1 MKSSGVGLAGI
12 GAADLTGALAGET
25 TKRVFLQV
33 IHTSVV
39 EHFNSND
46 KNCDCLSR
54 TSTHCR
60 DGTGGY
66 IQKRGTQQLLGDTE
80 TVITTNT

>member
-46 KNCDCLSR
+46 KNCDCLYVQAP
-54 TSTHCR
+54 TA
-60 DGTGGY
+60 GTALGAIY
-66 IQKRGTQQLLGDTE
+66 KKRH
-80 TVITTNT
+80 TTAVGRH